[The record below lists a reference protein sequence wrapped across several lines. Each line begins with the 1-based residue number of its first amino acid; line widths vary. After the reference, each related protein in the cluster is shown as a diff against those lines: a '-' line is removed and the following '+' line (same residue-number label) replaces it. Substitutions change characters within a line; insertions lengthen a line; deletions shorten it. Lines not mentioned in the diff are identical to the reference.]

1 MRLSG
6 KRALLIGAATGIGR
20 ACALDF
26 ARNGASLVVAD
37 LNKAGADE
45 AATLARNEG
54 ASTHAIA
61 CDVRDE
67 DSVRRVVELAEEE
80 LGGLDTL
87 VILAGLQRTGHI
99 EDIDAET
106 WDALF
111 SVNVRG
117 TFFAAKHGAPALRR
131 AGGGSLITTASL
143 AGLRGAPGMTAYA
156 SAKGEV
162 IAFTTALAL
171 ELAPDKIRVNSVLP
185 GWIDTP
191 FNGPAIEILGG
202 EQEHAEIVRRVVPLG
217 YQGTPEDV
225 APIYTFLASEE
236 ARYITAKS
244 MMVDG
249 GMAH

>member
-20 ACALDF
+20 ACANDF
-26 ARNGASLVVAD
+26 AKNGASLVIAD
-37 LNKAGADE
+37 LNDAAAKE
-45 AATLARNEG
+45 AASLAKQHG
-54 ASTHAIA
+54 VKAMSLA

-67 DSVRRVVELAEEE
+67 GSMRDTVAAAERE

-87 VILAGLQRTGHI
+87 VFFAGLMRTGPV
-99 EDIDAET
+99 DSFDAQL
-106 WDALF
+106 WDAIF
-111 SVNVRG
+111 DVNARG
-117 TFFAAKHGAPALRR
+117 TFLAAKYAAPAIKR
-131 AGGGSLITTASL
+131 AGGGSITTTASL

-156 SAKGEV
+156 SAKGAV

-171 ELAPDKIRVNSVLP
+171 ELAPSQICVNSVLP

-191 FNGPAIEILGG
+191 FNKPAIEFMGG
-202 EQEHAEIVRRVVPLG
+202 VEAHGEIVRRIVPLG
-217 YQGTPEDV
+217 RQGTPEEV
-225 APIYTFLASEE
+225 SPIYVFLASDE
-236 ARYITAKS
+236 ARYITAKA